1 MNWSTLQIT
10 FITQPN
16 LHSVSIRTKKPWQDS
31 ILFYNVIPRKE
42 YLLKIINKYLLQD
55 FSGDPVV
62 KTLCFPCRRDG
73 FDP

>member
-10 FITQPN
+10 FIAQPN

-42 YLLKIINKYLLQD
+42 LAVGRIPKLPLQK
-55 FSGDPVV
+55 FH
-62 KTLCFPCRRDG
+62 L
-73 FDP
+73 

>member
-42 YLLKIINKYLLQD
+42 LAVGRIPKLPLQK
-55 FSGDPVV
+55 FH
-62 KTLCFPCRRDG
+62 L
-73 FDP
+73 

>member
-42 YLLKIINKYLLQD
+42 LAVGRIPKLPLQK
-55 FSGDPVV
+55 SH
-62 KTLCFPCRRDG
+62 L
-73 FDP
+73 